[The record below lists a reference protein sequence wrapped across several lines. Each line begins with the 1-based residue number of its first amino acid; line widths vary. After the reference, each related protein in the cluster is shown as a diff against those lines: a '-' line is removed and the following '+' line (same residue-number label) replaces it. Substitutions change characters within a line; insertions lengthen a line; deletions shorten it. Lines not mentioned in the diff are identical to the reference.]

1 MLTRKLLSKQSMY
14 FSLFQR
20 PLLSVALAFQS
31 SFPWP
36 VLWLLSAFLIAL
48 GPSKHYFPQIYR
60 FYTQL
65 FNLFNPSILGLVDI
79 AITSSVP
86 HWSQSLNQQIFLITP
101 KSSLSFHPWPSFLY
115 SPFLFLWIF
124 FVVPRRLCPWPPAM
138 DQEDPM
144 VKSLARD
151 TARLESPMKA
161 IELKANE
168 KVSDIRFR
176 GNKLTWD
183 SEPITHDLQIIC
195 SYLLKRRKKMQTVSW
210 NAFFFIQSWNA
221 LIFFFFV
228 HIFLFFFGFWHYP
241 YFVPQLNLKT

>member
-36 VLWLLSAFLIAL
+36 VLSAFLIAL
-48 GPSKHYFPQIYR
+48 GPSKHNFPQIYR
-60 FYTQL
+60 FYTQV

-176 GNKLTWD
+176 GIKLTWD

>member
-36 VLWLLSAFLIAL
+36 VLSAFLIAL
-48 GPSKHYFPQIYR
+48 GPSKHNFPQIYR

-101 KSSLSFHPWPSFLY
+101 KSSLSFHPWPYFLY
-115 SPFLFLWIF
+115 SPFLFLRIF

-176 GNKLTWD
+176 GIKLTWD

-210 NAFFFIQSWNA
+210 NAFFFYTIMKCLN
-221 LIFFFFV
+221 
-228 HIFLFFFGFWHYP
+228 IFLFCSYLSFHFWVLALP
-241 YFVPQLNLKT
+241 IFCSPIKFKNIVT